1 MLYSERLKILVVVP
15 DIEIGGVTSS
25 CINFCHELVNNNNE
39 VDILVMDGS
48 DVKLEDARQI
58 KLTGR
63 SSYWNLSKKD
73 LLSINCFNRIGLSLI
88 GIIKKFSNRL
98 GLWYPIVFNR
108 FRLNSAYDV
117 AVAYRQCAPCY
128 YFTLNCINA
137 RRKIAMIHG
146 NLHFMGD
153 TGTWD
158 KFLPQF
164 DSIACVSNAVERD
177 FRNRFVAIKEKF
189 TTIYNMFDRE
199 LIRKKADQSCQY
211 DVDGDLI
218 NIVSVTRHENGHK
231 KVNRIIQA
239 CAILR
244 ERGFGKFHWY
254 IVGDGPDFNRNK
266 DLAEEL
272 GVTDCI
278 TFCGALRNPFPMIK
292 KCDFLVLTSATEAY
306 GMVIR
311 EAQILSKPAIAME
324 FDGINEVIRD
334 DYDGIVVKQDIY
346 SLCDVLGQLIEDPE
360 RIEALANNMADVSYG
375 NEQAYAQF
383 LKAIN

>member
-1 MLYSERLKILVVVP
+1 M
-15 DIEIGGVTSS
+15 
-25 CINFCHELVNNNNE
+25 
-39 VDILVMDGS
+39 
-48 DVKLEDARQI
+48 
-58 KLTGR
+58 
-63 SSYWNLSKKD
+63 
-73 LLSINCFNRIGLSLI
+73 
-88 GIIKKFSNRL
+88 
-98 GLWYPIVFNR
+98 
-108 FRLNSAYDV
+108 
-117 AVAYRQCAPCY
+117 
-128 YFTLNCINA
+128 
-137 RRKIAMIHG
+137 
-146 NLHFMGD
+146 
-153 TGTWD
+153 
-158 KFLPQF
+158 
-164 DSIACVSNAVERD
+164 
-177 FRNRFVAIKEKF
+177 
-189 TTIYNMFDRE
+189 
-199 LIRKKADQSCQY
+199 
-211 DVDGDLI
+211 
-218 NIVSVTRHENGHK
+218 
-231 KVNRIIQA
+231 
-239 CAILR
+239 R